1 MVINKHRSPVT
12 VWRPRSFTGLMTLY
26 ESSYLK
32 LMRLL
37 AGAVPAPGA
46 QLLSRVVNDLD
57 LKISGEETSPYTT
70 TLCMTYLFDD
80 VADPDLIVRVYHD
93 AHLVEAMRCGRQAR
107 HRVLRPFN
115 TQRGSEL
122 ERRWTRN
129 LMLNKWLDYC
139 HERGHR
145 FGHAETPCV
154 EPVQLGLR

>member
-1 MVINKHRSPVT
+1 MVITKHRST
-12 VWRPRSFTGLMTLY
+12 AIVWKPRSFTGLMALY
-26 ESSYLK
+26 ENNYLK

-37 AGAVPAPGA
+37 AGTVPAPRE
-46 QLLSRVVNDLD
+46 QLFSRVINDLD
-57 LKISGEETSPYTT
+57 LMITGEDTSPYTT

-80 VADPDLIVRVYHD
+80 VADPDLLVRVYHD
-93 AHLVEAMRCGRQAR
+93 AHLAEAMHCGGRPR
-107 HRVLRPFN
+107 HRVLRGFN

-122 ERRWTRN
+122 ERRWARN